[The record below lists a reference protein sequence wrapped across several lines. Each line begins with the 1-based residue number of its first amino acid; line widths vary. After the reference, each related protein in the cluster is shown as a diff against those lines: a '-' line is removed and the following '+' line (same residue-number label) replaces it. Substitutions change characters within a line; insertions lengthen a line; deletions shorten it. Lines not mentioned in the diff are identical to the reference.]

1 MMLLLH
7 QRVTHL
13 FFSCFALF
21 CIFFRYTYGKPV
33 LGSATYSLFIEG
45 VDGQTIKFD
54 AQTIIVS
61 CNTGKRL
68 HWQTDFWLSLIAEFI
83 DRLNRLLGLFIDW
96 LIDSD
101 SLTDWL
107 NNPLTQS
114 LTHLFSHW
122 LIDSLTDWLVT
133 DWLTDWQTHSLTW
146 SLTYWYMLS
155 HLFVNWSWLI
165 D

>member
-1 MMLLLH
+1 MFNLFPSLLH
-7 QRVTHL
+7 DVT
-13 FFSCFALF
+13 FAPTSQLF
-21 CIFFRYTYGKPV
+21 CPILYFFRYTYGKPV

-68 HWQTDFWLSLIAEFI
+68 DWQTDFWLSLIAEFI
-83 DRLNRLLGLFIDW
+83 DGLNRLLGLFIDW
-96 LIDSD
+96 LIVSD

-122 LIDSLTDWLVT
+122 LIDWLAS
-133 DWLTDWQTHSLTW
+133 DWLTHWLTD
-146 SLTYWYMLS
+146 SLS
-155 HLFVNWSWLI
+155 HLVTHLLVHALSLI
-165 D
+165 C

>member
-7 QRVTHL
+7 QRVTNL

-45 VDGQTIKFD
+45 VDGRTIKFD

-68 HWQTDFWLSLIAEFI
+68 DWHSDFWLSLIAEFI

-101 SLTDWL
+101 SLTDCLTNWL
-107 NNPLTQS
+107 NNPLAQS

-122 LIDSLTDWLVT
+122 LIDWLAS
-133 DWLTDWQTHSLTW
+133 DWLTHWLTD
-146 SLTYWYMLS
+146 SLS
-155 HLFVNWSWLI
+155 HLVTHLPVHALSLI
-165 D
+165 C